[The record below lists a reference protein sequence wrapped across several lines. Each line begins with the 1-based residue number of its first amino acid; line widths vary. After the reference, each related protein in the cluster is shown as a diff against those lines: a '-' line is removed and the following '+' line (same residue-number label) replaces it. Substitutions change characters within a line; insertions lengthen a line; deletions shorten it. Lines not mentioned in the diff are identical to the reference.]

1 MVKRK
6 KIVKEKNDFW
16 EAIHDIRKLA
26 TDRMDIKA
34 RRQFLEEEA
43 KKLGA
48 RPKKNPKIPYNIY
61 QGILRKEK
69 ELKIQAKE
77 DFQLSKESNYFNPI
91 TKRKKNFIPRNPQ
104 PNTPSIG
111 KYNSGTLF
119 LNKTQFFKKP
129 KSSFQTRSNSRKKT
143 KS

>member
-6 KIVKEKNDFW
+6 KAPKEKNDFW

-26 TDRMDIKA
+26 SERMDMKT
-34 RRQFLEEEA
+34 RRNFLEDEA

-69 ELKIQAKE
+69 EIQKQEKE
-77 DFQLSKESNYFNPI
+77 DFQLSRDCNYFNPV
-91 TKRKKNFIPRNPQ
+91 TKRKKAFVPRNLQ
-104 PNTPSIG
+104 PTTPSIG
-111 KYNSGTLF
+111 KYQSGTLY
-119 LNKTQFFKKP
+119 LNKNGISKRH
-129 KSSFQTRSNSRKKT
+129 S
-143 KS
+143 